1 MGDLEIFER
10 LFLNGKFPI
19 EYRKFT
25 LCFPNRLALQEDT
38 GFARARDR
46 DTVSTHLVFLV
57 LAFWVSEGE

>member
-1 MGDLEIFER
+1 MGDLEILER

-25 LCFPNRLALQEDT
+25 LCLPNRLALQENT
-38 GFARARDR
+38 GFVRAWDR

-57 LAFWVSEGE
+57 LALWVPEGK